1 MRLAVRSLLFSV
13 VALVA
18 HPALAQAPRSV
29 YLEEL
34 TWTEV
39 RDALRAG
46 TTTVIIPIGGTEQ
59 SGPYVALGKH
69 NARVKALAQR
79 IAEGLGNALV
89 APVVAYVP
97 EGNLAPPTS
106 HMRFPGTIT
115 VPRAAFVATLES
127 AARSFEIHGF
137 REVVFLGDHGGYRGD
152 LGRVAASL
160 NAQWAGRDARAF
172 VPPQYYAASSKGYA
186 AILRAHGYPDAEIGS
201 HAGLADTSLLLAV
214 APEMVRLERLRGGPR
229 PSPADGVYGGDP
241 RRASAE
247 LGRLGIEAIV
257 AETVEAVKRDAASR
271 AVRTVP
277 GMPPVVDPANL
288 YSEAAAGRFSPAV
301 KGALP
306 RVYVPNLRSGDVYV
320 IDPTTFKVVD
330 RFRVGSVPQHIVPSW
345 DLKTLW
351 VTNNASR
358 SPEGSLTPID
368 PKTGKP
374 GPQVQ
379 VDDPYNMYFTPDGK
393 EAFVVAEA
401 FARLDF
407 RDPHTMALHSRLQV
421 PGCEGINHADFSID
435 GRYAIFTCEFGGGR
449 LAKID
454 MVKRKVAGYLR
465 LGETAMPQDVR
476 VSPDGRLFYV
486 ADMMAG
492 GVELIDGDR
501 FEKAGF
507 IATGIGPHGLYP
519 SRDGTK
525 LYVANRGSSTI
536 RGGKPRGAGS
546 ISVIDFATRKVVA
559 NWPIPGGGSP
569 DMGNVSADGKTL
581 WLSGRFDDVAYA
593 IDTSTGAVKSIP
605 VGKEPHGLTVWP
617 QPGRYSLGHTGNM
630 R

>member
-1 MRLAVRSLLFSV
+1 MRLTARSLLFSLL
-13 VALVA
+13 ALVA
-18 HPALAQAPRSV
+18 SAALAQTPRSV
-29 YLEEL
+29 FLEEL
-34 TWTEV
+34 TWTEL
-39 RDALRAG
+39 RDAVRAG
-46 TTTVIIPIGGTEQ
+46 ATTVIIPIGGTEQ
-59 SGPYVALGKH
+59 SGPDVALGKH
-69 NARVKALAQR
+69 NARVKVLARR
-79 IAEGLGNALV
+79 IAESLGDALV

-97 EGNLAPPTS
+97 EGNLTPPSS

-115 VPRAAFVATLES
+115 VSRGAFAAILES

-137 REVVFLGDHGGYRGD
+137 RNVVFLGDHGGYQRD
-152 LGRVAASL
+152 LVRVAARL
-160 NAQWAGRDARAF
+160 NAAWAGSGARAI
-172 VPPQYYAASSKGYA
+172 VPSEYYAASSTGYA
-186 AILRAHGYPDAEIGS
+186 EILHARGYSDEEIGT

-214 APEMVRLERLRGGPR
+214 APEMVRLERLRDGPR
-229 PSPADGVYGGDP
+229 PGPAEGVYGGDP
-241 RRASAE
+241 RRASAD
-247 LGRLGIEAIV
+247 LGRLG
-257 AETVEAVKRDAASR
+257 VEAMVAKTVAALKRDTAAR
-271 AVRTVP
+271 AVGAVP
-277 GMPPVVDPANL
+277 GMPPVVDPSNL
-288 YSEAAAGRFSPAV
+288 YRDAGAGRFSPAV

-306 RVYVPNLRSGDVYV
+306 RVYVPNLRSSDVYV
-320 IDPTTFKVVD
+320 IDSGTLKVVD

-374 GPQVQ
+374 GAEVK
-379 VDDPYNMYFTPDGK
+379 VDDPYNMYFTADGK
-393 EAFVVAEA
+393 EAVVVAEA

-407 RDPHTMALHSRLQV
+407 RDPHTMEIHSRLPV
-421 PGCEGINHADFSID
+421 PECQGINHADFSID

-454 MVKRKVAGYLR
+454 MVKHKVSGYLR
-465 LGETAMPQDVR
+465 LGESAMPQDIR
-476 VSPDGRLFYV
+476 ISPDGKLFYV

-492 GVELIDGDR
+492 GVQLIDGDR
-501 FEKAGF
+501 FRKVGF
-507 IATGIGPHGLYP
+507 IATGVGPHGLYP

-525 LYVANRGSSTI
+525 LYVANRGSATI
-536 RGGKPRGAGS
+536 RGGKPRGPGS

-559 NWPIPGGGSP
+559 NWPIPDGGSP
-569 DMGNVSADGKTL
+569 DMGNVSADGRTL
-581 WLSGRFDDVAYA
+581 WLSGRFDDVVYA